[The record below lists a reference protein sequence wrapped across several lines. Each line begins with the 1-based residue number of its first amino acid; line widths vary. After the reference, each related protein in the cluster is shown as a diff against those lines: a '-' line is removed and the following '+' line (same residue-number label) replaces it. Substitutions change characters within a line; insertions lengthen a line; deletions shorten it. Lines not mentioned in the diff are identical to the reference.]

1 MNTPERFLVLIVEDE
16 GTIAGVL
23 SAFAEDLG
31 YLSMTAPHGVAA
43 LEMARVRWPSLVL
56 TDYMMPLMTGGRLI
70 AELRAEAASSG
81 RPVPSII
88 LMSAV
93 SSRLGDGAGAD
104 VVLPKPFD
112 LTQLEVLLERFLG
125 RPE

>member
-16 GTIAGVL
+16 GPIAGVL
-23 SAFAEDLG
+23 SAFVEDLG
-31 YLSMTAPHGVAA
+31 YVAMVSPHGAAA
-43 LEMARVRWPSLVL
+43 LESARARWPALVL
-56 TDYMMPLMTGGRLI
+56 TDYMMPLMSGGRLI
-70 AELRAEAASSG
+70 AELRAAALSG
-81 RPVPSII
+81 GRQAPPII

-93 SSRLGDGAGAD
+93 SPRLAEIAGAD

-112 LTQLEVLLERFLG
+112 LVQLEALLERFLG

>member
-16 GTIAGVL
+16 ATIAGVL

-31 YLSMTAPHGVAA
+31 YLTMTAPHGVAA
-43 LEMARVRWPSLVL
+43 LEMAHVRWPSLVL

-81 RPVPSII
+81 HLMPPII

-93 SSRLGDGAGAD
+93 SSRLRDEAGAD

-112 LTQLEVLLERFLG
+112 LTQLELLLERFLG

>member
-23 SAFAEDLG
+23 SAFVEDLG
-31 YLSMTAPHGVAA
+31 YLTMTAPHGVAA

-70 AELRAEAASSG
+70 AELRTEAASSG
-81 RPVPSII
+81 RLMPPII

-93 SSRLGDGAGAD
+93 SSRLRDEAGAD

>member
-1 MNTPERFLVLIVEDE
+1 MSTPERFLVLIVEDE
-16 GTIAGVL
+16 GTIADVL

-31 YLSMTAPHGVAA
+31 YLTMTAPHGIAA
-43 LEMARVRWPSLVL
+43 LELARARWPALVL

-70 AELRAEAASSG
+70 GELRAEAVSSG
-81 RPVPSII
+81 RVMPLII

-93 SSRLGDGAGAD
+93 SARLGNEAGAD

-112 LTQLEVLLERFLG
+112 LVQLEALLERFLG